1 MNQINK
7 EYLLISVVELK
18 LIEIYTEA
26 KKIGLNILGID
37 KYPRSSAF
45 KYDAI
50 DSINCF
56 LILFKKT
63 SD

>member
-50 DSINCF
+50 DSINS
-56 LILFKKT
+56 L
-63 SD
+63 

>member
-26 KKIGLNILGID
+26 KKIGLNTLGID

-45 KYDAI
+45 KYYAI
-50 DSINCF
+50 DSINSL
-56 LILFKKT
+56 LILFKKNI
-63 SD
+63 